1 MEQIY
6 TKKYLIPNEYD
17 FPPDIIEKLFNSRKQ
32 K

>member
-17 FPPDIIEKLFNSRKQ
+17 FPQIL
-32 K
+32 